1 MFRSSLNMDNLTCCE
16 NRINSIWLY
25 IANMKKQI
33 YTLTNEAFVE
43 WLKSQRESKGLTVRQ
58 VGEIIERDFSII
70 SKIET
75 QVRRM
80 DVAEFYVYCELLE
93 LDPHDCFRFI
103 KSKKLN
109 GS

>member
-1 MFRSSLNMDNLTCCE
+1 MDNLTCCE
-16 NRINSIWLY
+16 NRINGIWLY

-33 YTLTNEAFVE
+33 YTLTNKAFVE

-70 SKIET
+70 SKVET

-80 DVAEFYVYCELLE
+80 DVAEFYEYCELLE

-103 KSKKLN
+103 KEKKRSLKN
-109 GS
+109 NDN